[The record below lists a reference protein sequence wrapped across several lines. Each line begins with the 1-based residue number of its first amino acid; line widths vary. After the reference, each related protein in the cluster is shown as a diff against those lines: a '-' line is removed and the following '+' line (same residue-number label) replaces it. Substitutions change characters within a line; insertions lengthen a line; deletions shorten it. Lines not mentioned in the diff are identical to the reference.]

1 MIFPEKS
8 YVRPVESPT
17 KRGFTLIE
25 LLVVI
30 AIIAILAGMLLPAL
44 SKAKLKAKSVHCLS
58 NLKQWGIYFTL
69 YTMDHED
76 NFMFPDT
83 GVWVEPLR
91 PYYLGGGE
99 KIRVCPRAT
108 KSENEGARGALAAW
122 DVLNEH
128 TDVPEVFRSSYAINN
143 WIYNIPSGMDR
154 LWGHPVQP
162 NWRKHSVSGYAL
174 TNIPLFLGGWRWGG
188 HPDDQGVNHRPPPTE
203 DAHGNGMGRFAM
215 NRHSGFVNGVF
226 MDGSARPVR
235 LKGLWGLKWHRQFDV
250 QNKRPEWPQWMQGM
264 PE

>member
-1 MIFPEKS
+1 
-8 YVRPVESPT
+8 
-17 KRGFTLIE
+17 
-25 LLVVI
+25 
-30 AIIAILAGMLLPAL
+30 
-44 SKAKLKAKSVHCLS
+44 
-58 NLKQWGIYFTL
+58 
-69 YTMDHED
+69 
-76 NFMFPDT
+76 MFPDT

-174 TNIPLFLGGWRWGG
+174 TNIPLFLGGGG
-188 HPDDQGVNHRPPPTE
+188 GEGIRMIKESIIDLHQRKMLM
-203 DAHGNGMGRFAM
+203 GMEW
-215 NRHSGFVNGVF
+215 
-226 MDGSARPVR
+226 DG
-235 LKGLWGLKWHRQFDV
+235 LQ
-250 QNKRPEWPQWMQGM
+250 
-264 PE
+264 